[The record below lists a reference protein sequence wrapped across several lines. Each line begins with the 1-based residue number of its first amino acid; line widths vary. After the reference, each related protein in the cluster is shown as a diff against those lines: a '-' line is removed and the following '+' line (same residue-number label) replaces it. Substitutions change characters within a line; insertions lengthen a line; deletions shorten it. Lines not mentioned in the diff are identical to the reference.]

1 MIDFQY
7 YTPTKVVFGKD
18 TESRVGELVKQDGGT
33 KVLVHYGS
41 ASAKKSGLLGRVTAS
56 LEDAGLAYVELGGV
70 VANPRLGLVRQGV
83 QLCKDEKVDYILAV
97 GGGSVIDSA
106 KAIGY
111 GACLGS
117 DVWDLFTGAAKAEAT
132 LPVGCVLTIAAAGSE
147 MSNSSVVTNEET
159 SEKRGYNNDILGRAR
174 FAVMNPAL
182 TLTLPAYQTACGSA
196 DILMHTLERYFT
208 PVKPTM
214 GVTDAIAEAL
224 MRNVME
230 NARKLTRNPKDE
242 DARAQMMWAGSLSHN
257 GLTAC
262 GNGLGDWSCHQL
274 GHEISGRWDLAHG
287 ASLTVVWGSWARYV
301 YKNDLERF
309 VQLALNVLD
318 VEPEGTDEEIA
329 LAGIEEVEGF
339 FWGIEMPTSFEEAG
353 IKLDD
358 KKISEMARDFTR
370 GGTRKVGGVMQL
382 DAKDA
387 EKIFKMALY
396 NKE

>member
-1 MIDFQY
+1 MVDFQY
-7 YTPTKVVFGKD
+7 YTPTRVVFGKD
-18 TESRVGELVKQDGGT
+18 TESRAGELVKQDGGT
-33 KVLVHYGS
+33 RVLVHYGS
-41 ASAKKSGLLGRVTAS
+41 ASAQKSGLLGRVTAS

-70 VANPRLGLVRQGV
+70 VANPRLSLVRQGV
-83 QLCKDEKVDYILAV
+83 QLCKDEKIDYILAV

-117 DVWDLFTGAAKAEAT
+117 DVWDLFTGAAKAAAT

-147 MSNSSVVTNEET
+147 MSNSSVITNEET
-159 SEKRGYNNDILGRAR
+159 KEKRGYNDDILGRAR

-224 MRNVME
+224 MRTIME
-230 NARKLTRNPKDE
+230 NGRRLTRNPKDE

-257 GLTAC
+257 GLTGC
-262 GNGLGDWSCHQL
+262 GNGAGDWACHQL

-287 ASLTVVWGSWARYV
+287 ASLTMVWGSWARYV
-301 YKNDLERF
+301 YQNDLERF

-353 IKLDD
+353 IKPDE
-358 KKISEMARDFTR
+358 KTIGEMARDFTR
-370 GGTRKVGGVMQL
+370 GGTRRVGGVMQL

-387 EKIFKMALY
+387 EKIYRMALY